1 MTTLYQ
7 DRIITAPVPTL
18 ENQPYYA
25 AAERGELLIKRCL
38 ACAAYH
44 FHPRTICPHCF
55 SDQTAWVVAQG
66 VGTIYTFSV
75 SRRVLPTA
83 YAIAYVTL
91 AEGVSM
97 MTNIVDCDLDALTI
111 GQAVRL
117 VFKPSD
123 GGPPV
128 AMFTPA

>member
-7 DRIITAPVPTL
+7 DRIITAPVPTP
-18 ENQPYYA
+18 ENQPYYD

-55 SDQTAWVVAQG
+55 SDQTQWVVAQG

-83 YAIAYVTL
+83 YAIAYVNFEKEEEASL
-91 AEGVSM
+91 AIEKLSGFNFEGRILQVEIYNKS
-97 MTNIVDCDLDALTI
+97 
-111 GQAVRL
+111 
-117 VFKPSD
+117 
-123 GGPPV
+123 
-128 AMFTPA
+128 